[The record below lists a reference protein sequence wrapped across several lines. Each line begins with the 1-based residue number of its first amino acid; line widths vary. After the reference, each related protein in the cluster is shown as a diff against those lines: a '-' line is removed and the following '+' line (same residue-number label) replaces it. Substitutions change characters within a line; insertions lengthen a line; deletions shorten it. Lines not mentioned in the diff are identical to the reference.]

1 MRTQGVNGVSALG
14 FTNIAKPKSCEGPN
28 LPKQPQDK
36 SCVLVTKIPLEIN
49 ERHLSLTASLKWTRN
64 SPSLPHPLNHTHTLK
79 TRLSA
84 VARVDVRTRSS
95 VSRLQGLVI

>member
-14 FTNIAKPKSCEGPN
+14 FTKIAKPKSCESPN

-36 SCVLVTKIPLEIN
+36 SCVLVTNIPLEIN

-64 SPSLPHPLNHTHTLK
+64 SPPLPHPLNHTHAHTQWPES
-79 TRLSA
+79 TSEPGVQSA
-84 VARVDVRTRSS
+84 DFRV
-95 VSRLQGLVI
+95 